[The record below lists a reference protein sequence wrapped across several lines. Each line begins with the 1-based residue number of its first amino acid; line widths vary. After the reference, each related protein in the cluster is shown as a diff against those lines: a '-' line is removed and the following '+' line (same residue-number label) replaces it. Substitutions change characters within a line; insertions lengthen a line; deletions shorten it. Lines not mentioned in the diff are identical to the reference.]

1 MASSNIELKRFMD
14 KYAAVQG
21 EENKMRQMEAE
32 LDECIVM
39 RLKVVDAKMRL
50 AEVKTEGSHEHL
62 LRMEAEAKA
71 MEAEVVCKQTLLEI
85 HERKIEELK
94 AQQETDVALFKKE
107 CAELSAEKI
116 KLEKRREANK
126 FNMERIIERM
136 NQDQTNHEKQ

>member
-1 MASSNIELKRFMD
+1 MASSNSIEVKRFMD

-21 EENKMRQMEAE
+21 EENKMRKMEGE
-32 LDECIVM
+32 LDEGIVL
-39 RLKVVDAKMRL
+39 RLKVLDAKMRL
-50 AEVKTEGSHEHL
+50 AEVKRELTHEHL

-71 MEAEVVCKQTLLEI
+71 MEAEVVCKL
-85 HERKIEELK
+85 KIEELK
-94 AQQETDVALFKKE
+94 AQQETDVTLFKKE
-107 CAELSAEKI
+107 YAELSAEKI